1 MTTVF
6 LSGSRS
12 VSRLDDA
19 IRDRIRRMTDQEFA
33 IVIGDASGADKAM
46 QIHLAANGYRNVT
59 VFCAGQTCRNNV
71 GEWPTRHV
79 EVPSSLSGR
88 DFYTVKDKAMAG
100 HADYGFV
107 LWDGK
112 SAGSINNVLEL
123 VRQGKSVVVHLSTT
137 RNFAVVKTA
146 EDITRLLELCDRDD
160 YLDIARKTNL
170 TRTMAEIGRAGQAT
184 LNL

>member
-19 IRDRIRRMTDQEFA
+19 VRERVRRMMDQDFD
-33 IVIGDASGADKAM
+33 IVVGDAGGADKAM
-46 QIHLAANGYRNVT
+46 QDYLAANGYRNVT
-59 VFCAGQTCRNNV
+59 VFCAGRRCRNNL
-71 GEWPTRHV
+71 GDWPARNI
-79 EVPSSLSGR
+79 EGPPSLSGR
-88 DFYTVKDKAMAG
+88 DFYTVKDKAMAVR
-100 HADYGFV
+100 ADYGFV
-107 LWDGK
+107 VWDGK

-123 VRQGKSVVVHLSTT
+123 VRQGKYVVVYLFS
-137 RNFAVVKTA
+137 RRDFVVVKTV
-146 EDITRLLELCDRDD
+146 EDIATLLKLCDDRD

-170 TRTMAEIGRAGQAT
+170 IRTMAEIGHAGQAT

>member
-12 VSRLDDA
+12 VTRLDDA
-19 IRDRIRRMTDQEFA
+19 IRERVRRMIDQDFA
-33 IVIGDASGADKAM
+33 IVIGDAGGADKAM
-46 QIHLAANGYRNVT
+46 QNFLAENGYRNVT
-59 VFCAGQTCRNNV
+59 VFCAGDTCRNNV
-71 GEWPTRHV
+71 GAWPAHTV
-79 EVPSSLSGR
+79 EVSPALTGR
-88 DFYTVKDKAMAG
+88 DFYTVKDKAMAAR
-100 HADYGFV
+100 ADYGLV

-123 VRQGKSVVVHLSTT
+123 VKRGRSVVVHLSAS
-137 RNFAVVKTA
+137 REVVVVKTA
-146 EDITRLLELCDRDD
+146 DDITRLLELCNGRD

-170 TRTMAEIGRAGQAT
+170 TRAMAEIGRQRQAA